1 MTPPKDPASTQSRR
15 DAEHSRETILNAAET
30 LFAQQ
35 GYEATSMQQIGE
47 ATGLSRST
55 PAYFFGSKERLYRA
69 VLDRAMQAERDSI
82 MESLVRLSTSRISP
96 EALLV
101 EAIQSYH
108 DFLVQHPNFIR
119 LMERESLT
127 DGSRVKDLQSYLHVL
142 QDGLTAIRQGQAQG
156 GRNLSESDAAQLLLS
171 IVALCWFPLAHAT
184 TFLQAMGIDAND
196 PSFLEQRKKHIIQLL
211 LNGALKP

>member
-1 MTPPKDPASTQSRR
+1 MPSAKDTSSTPNRR
-15 DAEHSRETILNAAET
+15 DAEHSREAILNAAEV
-30 LFAQQ
+30 LFAQH
-35 GYEATSMQQIGE
+35 GFEATSMQQIGE
-47 ATGLSRST
+47 ATGLSRAT
-55 PAYFFGSKERLYRA
+55 PAYFFGSKEQLYRA

-82 MESLVRLSTSRISP
+82 MESLVRLSNSKFSP

-108 DFLVQHPNFIR
+108 DFLAQHPNFIR

-142 QDGLTAIRQGQAQG
+142 QDGLTAIRQGQAQSG
-156 GRNLSESDAAQLLLS
+156 TNLTEGEAAQLLLS

-196 PSFLEQRKKHIIQLL
+196 PAFLEQRKKHIIQLL
-211 LNGALKP
+211 LHGALKG